1 MDRVPEPSDTQAG
14 TLDDSAGAPLPPAPA
29 SPQPA
34 PLAGPDSGV
43 AGSSGSDLPQP
54 DGHSA
59 GGESESADDAPED
72 EPAADQPDGVM
83 DGLSPEADEPTST
96 PVVPQPQSLTKLTIA
111 QLKDKIMASTPGT
124 EEMNQVSDT
133 IKQAVAEAQTRTKAA
148 YEKGTE
154 AVTEMTEL
162 AKGNV
167 EALVES
173 TKIIAAGMQD
183 IGRTYAEEAKAAY
196 EQITADMKELAA
208 IKSPTELFQLQG
220 KIMRR
225 NFDSLVA
232 TSSKH
237 TEAMM
242 KLVNEAFTPL
252 SSRMSAAAEKMT
264 KMP

>member
-1 MDRVPEPSDTQAG
+1 MDRVPEPSDAQAG
-14 TLDDSAGAPLPPAPA
+14 TLDDSARAPLPAGPALPAPV
-29 SPQPA
+29 PA
-34 PLAGPDSGV
+34 ETANGV
-43 AGSSGSDLPQP
+43 PGSSESDLPRI
-54 DGHSA
+54 DGNPA
-59 GGESESADDAPED
+59 GGEAESADDAPDD
-72 EPAADQPDGVM
+72 EPAADQPDGAD
-83 DGLSPEADEPTST
+83 DGLSPEANEPFATSIAPRT
-96 PVVPQPQSLTKLTIA
+96 ETLTKLTIA
-111 QLKDKIMASTPGT
+111 QLKDKIMASTPST
-124 EEMNQVSDT
+124 EEMHQVSDT
-133 IKQAVAEAQTRTKAA
+133 IKQAVAEAQTRAKAA

-154 AVTEMTEL
+154 AMTEVTEL

-232 TSSKH
+232 TSSKS

-242 KLVNEAFTPL
+242 KLVNEAFAPL
-252 SSRMSAAAEKMT
+252 SSRMSAAADKMT

>member
-1 MDRVPEPSDTQAG
+1 MDRVPEPSETQAG
-14 TLDDSAGAPLPPAPA
+14 TSDDSARAPLPAGPATPAPA
-29 SPQPA
+29 GPA
-34 PLAGPDSGV
+34 NGV
-43 AGSSGSDLPQP
+43 PGSSGSYLPRI
-54 DGHSA
+54 DGNAA
-59 GGESESADDAPED
+59 GAEAESADNAPDD
-72 EPAADQPDGVM
+72 EPAADQPDRAE
-83 DGLSPEADEPTST
+83 DGLSPEADESATT
-96 PVVPQPQSLTKLTIA
+96 PITPQAESLTKLTIA
-111 QLKDKIMASTPGT
+111 QLKDKIMASTPST
-124 EEMNQVSDT
+124 EEMHQVSDT
-133 IKQAVAEAQTRTKAA
+133 IKQAVAEAQTRAKAA

-154 AVTEMTEL
+154 AMTEVTEL

-232 TSSKH
+232 ASSKN

-242 KLVNEAFTPL
+242 KLVNEAFAPL

>member
-1 MDRVPEPSDTQAG
+1 MDRVPEPSDRQAG
-14 TLDDSAGAPLPPAPA
+14 TSDDSARAPLPGGAATPDPVPADP
-29 SPQPA
+29 PN
-34 PLAGPDSGV
+34 GV
-43 AGSSGSDLPQP
+43 PGSSESDLPRI
-54 DGHSA
+54 DGNPA
-59 GGESESADDAPED
+59 GGEAESADNAPDDDLAAGCPEGAEDGLSSEVD
-72 EPAADQPDGVM
+72 EPAA
-83 DGLSPEADEPTST
+83 T
-96 PVVPQPQSLTKLTIA
+96 PIAPQTESLTKLTIT
-111 QLKDKIMASTPGT
+111 QLKDKIMASTPGN
-124 EEMNQVSDT
+124 EQMNQVSDT
-133 IKQAVAEAQTRTKAA
+133 ITQTVAEAQTRAKAA

-154 AVTEMTEL
+154 AMTEVTDL

-196 EQITADMKELAA
+196 EQITADMKEMAA

-232 TSSKH
+232 TSSRN

-242 KLVNEAFTPL
+242 KLVNEAFAPL
-252 SSRMSAAAEKMT
+252 SSRISATAEKMT

>member
-14 TLDDSAGAPLPPAPA
+14 TPDDSARAPLPAVPG
-29 SPQPA
+29 SP
-34 PLAGPDSGV
+34 
-43 AGSSGSDLPQP
+43 GSDLPRI
-54 DGHSA
+54 DGNAA
-59 GGESESADDAPED
+59 GGEVESADDTPDD
-72 EPAADQPDGVM
+72 EAAADQPDGAE
-83 DGLSPEADEPTST
+83 DGLPPEADEPAAT
-96 PVVPQPQSLTKLTIA
+96 PIAPRTESLTKLTIA

-124 EEMNQVSDT
+124 EEMHQVSDT
-133 IKQAVAEAQTRTKAA
+133 VKQAVAEAQTRAKAA

-154 AVTEMTEL
+154 AITEVTEV

-232 TSSKH
+232 ASSKN

-242 KLVNEAFTPL
+242 KLVNEAFAPL

>member
-1 MDRVPEPSDTQAG
+1 MDRVPEPSDKQAV
-14 TLDDSAGAPLPPAPA
+14 TLDDPAGE
-29 SPQPA
+29 
-34 PLAGPDSGV
+34 PDSGV
-43 AGSSGSDLPQP
+43 AAPSESDLPHVDEQP
-54 DGHSA
+54 AQVEPEAA
-59 GGESESADDAPED
+59 GD
-72 EPAADQPDGVM
+72 EPADEPTADQSNGAED
-83 DGLSPEADEPTST
+83 DLSPEAAVQT
-96 PVVPQPQSLTKLTIA
+96 PAADAAPVAPQMDSLTKLTIA
-111 QLKDKIMASTPGT
+111 QLKDKIMASTPGND
-124 EEMNQVSDT
+124 EMNQVSDT
-133 IKQAVAEAQTRTKAA
+133 IKQTVEEAQTRTKAA
-148 YEKGTE
+148 YEKGAE
-154 AVTEMTEL
+154 AVTEMTNL

-173 TKIIAAGMQD
+173 TKVIAAGMQD

-232 TSSKH
+232 TSSKN

-252 SSRMSAAAEKMT
+252 SNRMSAAAEKMI